1 MTKTHF
7 NILGKDIPLGGSA
20 VLELEIAK
28 LHTRNTINVPVI
40 INRGKK
46 NGPTVL
52 LLAGVHGDEVNGIAI
67 VRKIIKQKWHKPIA
81 GTIICIPVFNVF
93 GFLNLS
99 REFPDGRDLNRVFPG
114 AENGSLASQFAYK
127 FTKEIAPKVDYVLD
141 FHAGGA
147 TRANAPQVR
156 CAFEHK
162 NSLALA
168 KVFGAPFIL
177 NASHIPKTI
186 RETLDKM
193 GKTILLYEGG
203 KSNEIDIKVVNA
215 GVKGAINVM
224 RYLGLLE
231 GELEVPDVKPVVIK
245 ESKWIRAPFSGMFT
259 LAIQNASCIKEK
271 DIIGRVSDPY
281 GEFEKKIKSTING
294 HVICVNTAPIVNK
307 GDALIH
313 ISTILEEE

>member
-1 MTKTHF
+1 MSKTHF